1 MEQQKSQIKPSPYL
15 WGGLTNTSLY
25 TPLTEVQERLTQTET
40 EVPYR
45 SFNNE
50 ADFDNPNGFAVQA
63 FLNSKGY
70 NLKEDGNIS
79 PKTKAAIED
88 YKAKTFKKDFRTAE
102 DFQNGDTR
110 AIQQFLVDKGYLDA
124 KTASGY
130 NNVDGKREARTNAA
144 IQAYLNDL
152 ASKTSNSPADSPQPS
167 IFNRAIEFASSL
179 VSPKKSDS
187 TTQPTAQLTTQSTNQ
202 PTSQEELPSFEEYM
216 YHTGMMNGK
225 PSLFTP
231 LKRVMQGIHAGMQ
244 YPLGLINPDR
254 KVGLTEGGRR
264 QMVAAAYGDGAI
276 TDTDHQ
282 RLGYITGHSG
292 KEFREKTSI
301 PSYFTQL
308 MDSPYHNIFGQ
319 SSSVKHEDGYYP
331 YNDNYD
337 FNNQWRGNKVIGI
350 YDARNGTRGTG
361 TLWDALKEFKESRAA
376 STKLKPAMESAAAI
390 RGVNGTYR
398 KSAIV
403 SNKDMENY
411 IEEYNRF
418 LQSPKLQRKYF
429 KYDK

>member
-15 WGGLTNTSLY
+15 WGGLKNTSFY
-25 TPLTEVQERLTQTET
+25 TPSTEIQEKLTQSET
-40 EVPYR
+40 EIPYR
-45 SFNNE
+45 SFSTE
-50 ADFDNPNGFAVQA
+50 ADFNNPDGFAVQA

-70 NLKEDGNIS
+70 NLKEDGKIGS
-79 PKTKAAIED
+79 KTRAAIAD

-102 DFQNGDTR
+102 DFQNGDTK
-110 AIQQFLVDKGYLDA
+110 AIQQFLVDKGYLNRIA
-124 KTASGY
+124 SNGKT
-130 NNVDGKREARTNAA
+130 NIDGIRGARTNAA
-144 IQAYLNDL
+144 IQTYLNDI
-152 ASKTSNSPADSPQPS
+152 ASKEANDSVNTPTSNV
-167 IFNRAIEFASSL
+167 FNKAIGIATSL
-179 VSPKKSDS
+179 ISPKRSDS
-187 TTQPTAQLTTQSTNQ
+187 TIQPTAQPVNQ
-202 PTSQEELPSFEEYM
+202 EDLPSFEEYM

-231 LKRVMQGIHAGMQ
+231 LKRVVQGIHAGIQ

-264 QMVAAAYGDGAI
+264 QMVAAAYEDGAI

-282 RLGYITGHSG
+282 RLGYMTGHSG

-337 FNNQWRGNKVIGI
+337 FNNQWRGDKVIGI
-350 YDARNGTRGTG
+350 YDARKGTRGTG
-361 TLWDALKEFKESRAA
+361 TFWDAINEFKESRAA
-376 STKLKPAMESAAAI
+376 STHLKPAMESAAAI

>member
-15 WGGLTNTSLY
+15 LGGLTNSFLY
-25 TPLTEVQERLTQTET
+25 APSEEAQERQRQRSVR
-40 EVPYR
+40 VPNG
-45 SFNNE
+45 SFSVE
-50 ADFDNPNGFAVQA
+50 ADFNNPDGFEVQA

-70 NLKEDGNIS
+70 NLKEDGNIG
-79 PKTKAAIED
+79 PKTRAAIAD

-130 NNVDGKREARTNAA
+130 NNVDGKRGARTNAA

-187 TTQPTAQLTTQSTNQ
+187 TTQPTAQLTTQSINQ

-282 RLGYITGHSG
+282 RLGYMTGHSG
-292 KEFREKTSI
+292 KEFREDTSI
-301 PSYFTQL
+301 PGYFTQL
-308 MDSPYHNIFGQ
+308 MDSPYHNVFGQ

-337 FNNQWRGNKVIGI
+337 FNNQWRGDKVIGI
-350 YDARNGTRGTG
+350 YEDKKGTQGTEQAGLGAFGNLRGTAEQVVAHLIG
-361 TLWDALKEFKESRAA
+361 TGAA
-376 STKLKPAMESAAAI
+376 GVAA
-390 RGVNGTYR
+390 
-398 KSAIV
+398 
-403 SNKDMENY
+403 E
-411 IEEYNRF
+411 
-418 LQSPKLQRKYF
+418 L
-429 KYDK
+429 

>member
-15 WGGLTNTSLY
+15 LGGLTNSFLY
-25 TPLTEVQERLTQTET
+25 APSEEAQERQRQRSVR
-40 EVPYR
+40 VPNG
-45 SFNNE
+45 SFSVE
-50 ADFDNPNGFAVQA
+50 ADFNNPDGFEVQA

-70 NLKEDGNIS
+70 NLKEDGNIG
-79 PKTKAAIED
+79 PKTRAAIAD

-130 NNVDGKREARTNAA
+130 NNVDGKRGARTNAA

-187 TTQPTAQLTTQSTNQ
+187 TTQPTAQLTTQSINQ

-282 RLGYITGHSG
+282 RLGYMTGHSG
-292 KEFREKTSI
+292 KEFREDTSI
-301 PSYFTQL
+301 PGYFTQL
-308 MDSPYHNIFGQ
+308 MDSPYHNVFGQ

-337 FNNQWRGNKVIGI
+337 FNNQWRGDKVIGI
-350 YDARNGTRGTG
+350 YEDKKGTQGTG
-361 TLWDALKEFKESRAA
+361 TF
-376 STKLKPAMESAAAI
+376 
-390 RGVNGTYR
+390 
-398 KSAIV
+398 
-403 SNKDMENY
+403 
-411 IEEYNRF
+411 
-418 LQSPKLQRKYF
+418 
-429 KYDK
+429 

>member
-15 WGGLTNTSLY
+15 WGGLKDTSFY
-25 TPLTEVQERLTQTET
+25 IPSTEIQEKLTQSET
-40 EVPYR
+40 EIPYR
-45 SFNNE
+45 NFSTE
-50 ADFDNPNGFAVQA
+50 ADFNNPDGFAVQA

-70 NLKEDGNIS
+70 NLKEDGKIGS
-79 PKTKAAIED
+79 KTRAAIAD
-88 YKAKTFKKDFRTAE
+88 YKAKTFKKEFKTAE

-110 AIQQFLVDKGYLDA
+110 TIQQFLVDKGYLDRVA
-124 KTASGY
+124 PNGKT
-130 NNVDGKREARTNAA
+130 NIDGIRGARTNAA
-144 IQAYLNDL
+144 IQAYLNDI
-152 ASKTSNSPADSPQPS
+152 ASKEADSSANPPTSN
-167 IFNRAIEFASSL
+167 IFNKAIGIATSL
-179 VSPKKSDS
+179 ISPKRPDS
-187 TTQPTAQLTTQSTNQ
+187 TIQPTIQPANQ
-202 PTSQEELPSFEEYM
+202 EDLPSFEEYM

-231 LKRVMQGIHAGMQ
+231 LKRVVQGIHAGIQ

-282 RLGYITGHSG
+282 RLGYMQGHSG
-292 KEFREKTSI
+292 QEFRKDTSTRD
-301 PSYFTQL
+301 YFTQL

-337 FNNQWRGNKVIGI
+337 FNNQWRGDKVIGI
-350 YDARNGTRGTG
+350 YDARKGTRGTG
-361 TLWDALKEFKESRAA
+361 TFWDAINEFKESRAA
-376 STKLKPAMESAAAI
+376 STHLKPAMESAAAI

-411 IEEYNRF
+411 MEEYNRF

>member
-1 MEQQKSQIKPSPYL
+1 MEQQKPQIKPSPYL
-15 WGGLTNTSLY
+15 WGGLKNTSFY
-25 TPLTEVQERLTQTET
+25 TPSTEIQEKLTQSET
-40 EVPYR
+40 EIPYR
-45 SFNNE
+45 SFSTE
-50 ADFDNPNGFAVQA
+50 ADFNNPDGFAVQA

-70 NLKEDGNIS
+70 NLKEDGKIGS
-79 PKTKAAIED
+79 KTRAAIAD

-102 DFQNGDTR
+102 DFQNGDTK
-110 AIQQFLVDKGYLDA
+110 AIQQFLVDKGYLNRIA
-124 KTASGY
+124 SNGKT
-130 NNVDGKREARTNAA
+130 NIDGIRGARTNAA
-144 IQAYLNDL
+144 IQTYLNDI
-152 ASKTSNSPADSPQPS
+152 ASKEANDSVNTPTSNV
-167 IFNRAIEFASSL
+167 FNKAIGIATSL
-179 VSPKKSDS
+179 ISPKRSDS
-187 TTQPTAQLTTQSTNQ
+187 TIQPTIQPVNQ
-202 PTSQEELPSFEEYM
+202 EDLPSFEEYM

-231 LKRVMQGIHAGMQ
+231 LKRVVQGIHAGIQ

-264 QMVAAAYGDGAI
+264 QMVAAAYEDGAI

-282 RLGYITGHSG
+282 RLGYMTGHSG

-337 FNNQWRGNKVIGI
+337 FNNQWRGDKVIGI
-350 YDARNGTRGTG
+350 YDARKGTRGTG
-361 TLWDALKEFKESRAA
+361 TFWDAINEFKESRAA
-376 STKLKPAMESAAAI
+376 STHLKPAMESAAAI

>member
-1 MEQQKSQIKPSPYL
+1 MEQQKPQIKPSPYL
-15 WGGLTNTSLY
+15 WGGLKNTSFY
-25 TPLTEVQERLTQTET
+25 TPSTEIQEKLTQSET
-40 EVPYR
+40 EIPYR
-45 SFNNE
+45 SFSTE
-50 ADFDNPNGFAVQA
+50 ADFNNPDGFAVQA

-70 NLKEDGNIS
+70 NLKEDGKIGS
-79 PKTKAAIED
+79 KTRAAIAD

-102 DFQNGDTR
+102 DFQNGDTK
-110 AIQQFLVDKGYLDA
+110 AIQQFLVDKGYLNKIA
-124 KTASGY
+124 SNGKT
-130 NNVDGKREARTNAA
+130 NIDGIRGARTNAA
-144 IQAYLNDL
+144 IQTYLNDI
-152 ASKTSNSPADSPQPS
+152 ASKEANDSVNTPTSN
-167 IFNRAIEFASSL
+167 IFNKAIGIATSL
-179 VSPKKSDS
+179 ISPKRSDS
-187 TTQPTAQLTTQSTNQ
+187 TIQPTIQPVNQ
-202 PTSQEELPSFEEYM
+202 EDLPSFEEYM

-231 LKRVMQGIHAGMQ
+231 LKRVVQGIHAGIQ

-264 QMVAAAYGDGAI
+264 QMVAAAYEDGAI

-282 RLGYITGHSG
+282 RLGYMTGHSG

-337 FNNQWRGNKVIGI
+337 FNNQWRGDKVIGI
-350 YDARNGTRGTG
+350 YDARKGTRGTG
-361 TLWDALKEFKESRAA
+361 TFWDAINELKESRAA
-376 STKLKPAMESAAAI
+376 STHLKPAMESAAAI

>member
-15 WGGLTNTSLY
+15 LGGLTNSFLY
-25 TPLTEVQERLTQTET
+25 TPSKEAQERQSQRSIR
-40 EVPYR
+40 VPNG
-45 SFNNE
+45 SFSVE
-50 ADFDNPNGFAVQA
+50 ADFNNPDGFEVQA

-70 NLKEDGNIS
+70 NLKEDGNIG
-79 PKTKAAIED
+79 PKTRAAIAD

-130 NNVDGKREARTNAA
+130 NNVDGKRGARTNAA

-282 RLGYITGHSG
+282 RLGYMKGHSG
-292 KEFREKTSI
+292 KEFREDTSV
-301 PSYFTQL
+301 PGYFTQL
-308 MDSPYHNIFGQ
+308 MDSPYHNVFGQ

-350 YDARNGTRGTG
+350 YDARKGTQGTG
-361 TLWDALKEFKESRAA
+361 TFWDALKEFKESRAA
-376 STKLKPAMESAAAI
+376 NTKLKPAMESAAAI

-398 KSAIV
+398 KSAVV
-403 SNKDMENY
+403 SNEDMEDYMN
-411 IEEYNRF
+411 EYNRF
-418 LQSPKLQRKYF
+418 LQSPRLQRRYF

>member
-1 MEQQKSQIKPSPYL
+1 MEQQKSKITPSPYL
-15 WGGLTNTSLY
+15 WGSLSNTSFY
-25 TPLTEVQERLTQTET
+25 TPSAEVQELANQSNTEI
-40 EVPYR
+40 PNR
-45 SFNNE
+45 SFNVE
-50 ADFDNPNGFAVQA
+50 ADFNNPDGFAVQA

-70 NLKEDGNIS
+70 NLKEDGKIG
-79 PKTKAAIED
+79 PRTRAAIAD
-88 YKAKTFKKDFRTAE
+88 YKARTFKKEFKTAE

-130 NNVDGKREARTNAA
+130 NNVDGKRGARTNAA

-152 ASKTSNSPADSPQPS
+152 SSKTSNSPADSPQPS
-167 IFNRAIEFASSL
+167 ILNRAIEFASSL

-231 LKRVMQGIHAGMQ
+231 LKRVVQGIHVGIQ

-282 RLGYITGHSG
+282 RLGYMTGHSG

-301 PSYFTQL
+301 PGYFTQL
-308 MDSPYHNIFGQ
+308 MDSPYHNVFGQ

-337 FNNQWRGNKVIGI
+337 FNNQWRGDKVIGI
-350 YDARNGTRGTG
+350 YDARKGTRGTG
-361 TLWDALKEFKESRAA
+361 TFWDAINEFKESRAA
-376 STKLKPAMESAAAI
+376 STHLKPAMESAAAI

-398 KSAIV
+398 KSAVV

-411 IEEYNRF
+411 MEEYNKF
-418 LQSPKLQRKYF
+418 LQSPKLQRRYF

>member
-15 WGGLTNTSLY
+15 WGGLKNTSFY
-25 TPLTEVQERLTQTET
+25 TPSTEIQEKLTQSET
-40 EVPYR
+40 EIPYR
-45 SFNNE
+45 SFSTE
-50 ADFDNPNGFAVQA
+50 ADFNNPDGFAVQA

-70 NLKEDGNIS
+70 NLKEDGKIGS
-79 PKTKAAIED
+79 KTRAAIAD

-102 DFQNGDTR
+102 DFQNGDTK
-110 AIQQFLVDKGYLDA
+110 AIQQFLVDKGYLNRIA
-124 KTASGY
+124 SNGKT
-130 NNVDGKREARTNAA
+130 NIDGIRGARTNAA
-144 IQAYLNDL
+144 IQTYLNDI
-152 ASKTSNSPADSPQPS
+152 ASKEANDSVNTPTSN
-167 IFNRAIEFASSL
+167 IFNKAIGIATSL
-179 VSPKKSDS
+179 ISPKRSDS
-187 TTQPTAQLTTQSTNQ
+187 TIQPTAQPTIQPVNQ
-202 PTSQEELPSFEEYM
+202 EDLPSFEEYM

-231 LKRVMQGIHAGMQ
+231 LKRVVQGIHAGIQ

-264 QMVAAAYGDGAI
+264 QMVAAAYEDGAI

-282 RLGYITGHSG
+282 RLGYMTGHSG

-337 FNNQWRGNKVIGI
+337 FNNQWRGDKVIGI
-350 YDARNGTRGTG
+350 YDARKGTRGTG
-361 TLWDALKEFKESRAA
+361 TFWDAINEFKESRAA
-376 STKLKPAMESAAAI
+376 STHLKPAMESAAAI

>member
-1 MEQQKSQIKPSPYL
+1 M
-15 WGGLTNTSLY
+15 
-25 TPLTEVQERLTQTET
+25 QERLTQTET

-70 NLKEDGNIS
+70 NLKEDGKIG
-79 PKTKAAIED
+79 PATRAAIAD

-110 AIQQFLVDKGYLDA
+110 AIQRFLVDKGYLDEFTSNG
-124 KTASGY
+124 KT
-130 NNVDGKREARTNAA
+130 NIDGKRGPRTNAA
-144 IQAYLNDL
+144 IQTYLNDL
-152 ASKTSNSPADSPQPS
+152 ASKTSNSSVNSPKS
-167 IFNRAIEFASSL
+167 NIFNRAIEIATSL
-179 VSPKKSDS
+179 VSPKRSDS
-187 TTQPTAQLTTQSTNQ
+187 TTESTTES
-202 PTSQEELPSFEEYM
+202 TSQEDLPSFEEYM

-231 LKRVMQGIHAGMQ
+231 LKRVMQGIHVGIQ

-282 RLGYITGHSG
+282 RLGYMQGHSG
-292 KEFREKTSI
+292 QEFRKDTSTRD
-301 PSYFTQL
+301 YFTQL
-308 MDSPYHNIFGQ
+308 MDSPYHNVFGQ

-337 FNNQWRGNKVIGI
+337 FNNQWRGDKVIGI
-350 YDARNGTRGTG
+350 YDARKGTQGTG
-361 TLWDALKEFKESRAA
+361 TFWDALREFKESRAA
-376 STKLKPAMESAAAI
+376 STHLKPAMESAAAI

-403 SNKDMENY
+403 SNEDMEDY
-411 IEEYNRF
+411 MDEYNKF
-418 LQSPKLQRKYF
+418 LQSPRRQKRYF
-429 KYDK
+429 RYDK

>member
-1 MEQQKSQIKPSPYL
+1 MEQQKPQIKPSPYL
-15 WGGLTNTSLY
+15 WGGLKNTSFY
-25 TPLTEVQERLTQTET
+25 TPSTEIQEKLTQSET
-40 EVPYR
+40 EIPYR
-45 SFNNE
+45 SFSTE
-50 ADFDNPNGFAVQA
+50 ADFNNPDGFAVQA

-70 NLKEDGNIS
+70 NLKEDGKIGS
-79 PKTKAAIED
+79 KTRAAIAD

-102 DFQNGDTR
+102 DFQNGDTK
-110 AIQQFLVDKGYLDA
+110 AIQQFLVDKGYLNRIA
-124 KTASGY
+124 SNGKT
-130 NNVDGKREARTNAA
+130 NIDGIRGARTNAA
-144 IQAYLNDL
+144 IQTYLNDI
-152 ASKTSNSPADSPQPS
+152 ASKEANDSVNTPTSN
-167 IFNRAIEFASSL
+167 IFNKAIGIATSL
-179 VSPKKSDS
+179 ISPKRSNS
-187 TTQPTAQLTTQSTNQ
+187 TIQPTIQPVNQ
-202 PTSQEELPSFEEYM
+202 EDLPSFEEYM

-231 LKRVMQGIHAGMQ
+231 LKRVVQGIHAGIQ

-264 QMVAAAYGDGAI
+264 QMVAAAYEDGAI

-282 RLGYITGHSG
+282 RLGYMTGHSG

-337 FNNQWRGNKVIGI
+337 FNNQWRGDKVIGI
-350 YDARNGTRGTG
+350 YDARKGTRGTG
-361 TLWDALKEFKESRAA
+361 TFWDAINEFKESRAA
-376 STKLKPAMESAAAI
+376 STHLKPAMESAAAI

>member
-1 MEQQKSQIKPSPYL
+1 MEQQKPQIKPSPYL
-15 WGGLTNTSLY
+15 WGGLKNTSFY
-25 TPLTEVQERLTQTET
+25 TPSTEIQEKLTQSET
-40 EVPYR
+40 EIPYR
-45 SFNNE
+45 SFSTE
-50 ADFDNPNGFAVQA
+50 ADFNNPDGFAVQA

-70 NLKEDGNIS
+70 NLKEDGKIGS
-79 PKTKAAIED
+79 KTRAAIAD

-102 DFQNGDTR
+102 DFQNGDTK
-110 AIQQFLVDKGYLDA
+110 AIQQFLVDKGYLNRIA
-124 KTASGY
+124 SNGKT
-130 NNVDGKREARTNAA
+130 NIDGIRGARTNAA
-144 IQAYLNDL
+144 IQTYLNDI
-152 ASKTSNSPADSPQPS
+152 ASKEANDSVNTPTSNV
-167 IFNRAIEFASSL
+167 FNKAIEIATSL
-179 VSPKKSDS
+179 ISPKRSDS
-187 TTQPTAQLTTQSTNQ
+187 TIQPTIQPVNQ
-202 PTSQEELPSFEEYM
+202 EDLPSFEEYM

-231 LKRVMQGIHAGMQ
+231 LKRVVQGIHAGIQ

-264 QMVAAAYGDGAI
+264 QMVAAAYEDGAI

-282 RLGYITGHSG
+282 RLGYMTGHSG

-337 FNNQWRGNKVIGI
+337 FNNQWRGDKVIGI
-350 YDARNGTRGTG
+350 YDARKGTRGTG
-361 TLWDALKEFKESRAA
+361 TFWDAINEFKESRAA
-376 STKLKPAMESAAAI
+376 STHLKPAMESAAAI

>member
-1 MEQQKSQIKPSPYL
+1 MEQQKPQIKPSPYL
-15 WGGLTNTSLY
+15 WGGLKNTSFY
-25 TPLTEVQERLTQTET
+25 TPSTEIQEKLTQSET
-40 EVPYR
+40 EIPYR
-45 SFNNE
+45 SFSTE
-50 ADFDNPNGFAVQA
+50 ADFNNPDGFAVQA

-70 NLKEDGNIS
+70 NLKEDGKIGS
-79 PKTKAAIED
+79 KTRAAIAD

-102 DFQNGDTR
+102 DFQNGDTK
-110 AIQQFLVDKGYLDA
+110 AIQQFLVDKGYLNKIA
-124 KTASGY
+124 SNGKT
-130 NNVDGKREARTNAA
+130 NIDGIRGARTNAA
-144 IQAYLNDL
+144 IQTYLNDI
-152 ASKTSNSPADSPQPS
+152 ASKEANDSVNTPTSN
-167 IFNRAIEFASSL
+167 IFNKAIGIATSL
-179 VSPKKSDS
+179 ISPKRSDS
-187 TTQPTAQLTTQSTNQ
+187 TIQPTIQPVNQ
-202 PTSQEELPSFEEYM
+202 EDLPSFEKYM

-231 LKRVMQGIHAGMQ
+231 LKRVVQGIHAGIQ

-264 QMVAAAYGDGAI
+264 QMVAAAYEDGAI

-282 RLGYITGHSG
+282 RLGYMTGHSG

-337 FNNQWRGNKVIGI
+337 FNNQWRGDKVIGI
-350 YDARNGTRGTG
+350 YDARKGTRGTG
-361 TLWDALKEFKESRAA
+361 TFWDAINEFKESRAV
-376 STKLKPAMESAAAI
+376 STHLKPAMESAAAI

>member
-15 WGGLTNTSLY
+15 WGGLKNTSFY
-25 TPLTEVQERLTQTET
+25 TPSTEIQEKLTQSET
-40 EVPYR
+40 EIPYR
-45 SFNNE
+45 SFSTE
-50 ADFDNPNGFAVQA
+50 ADFNNPDGFAVQA

-70 NLKEDGNIS
+70 NLKEDGKIGS
-79 PKTKAAIED
+79 KTRAAIAD

-102 DFQNGDTR
+102 DFQNGDTK
-110 AIQQFLVDKGYLDA
+110 AIQQFLVDKGYLNKIA
-124 KTASGY
+124 SNGKT
-130 NNVDGKREARTNAA
+130 NIDGIRGARTNAA
-144 IQAYLNDL
+144 IQAYLNDI
-152 ASKTSNSPADSPQPS
+152 ASKEANDSVNTPTSNV
-167 IFNRAIEFASSL
+167 FNKAIEIATSL
-179 VSPKKSDS
+179 ISPKRSDS
-187 TTQPTAQLTTQSTNQ
+187 TIQPTIQPVNQ
-202 PTSQEELPSFEEYM
+202 EDLPSFEEYM

-231 LKRVMQGIHAGMQ
+231 LKRVVQGIHAGIQ

-264 QMVAAAYGDGAI
+264 QMVAAAYEDGAI

-282 RLGYITGHSG
+282 RLGYMTGHSG

-337 FNNQWRGNKVIGI
+337 FNNQWRGDKVIGI
-350 YDARNGTRGTG
+350 YDARKGTRGTG
-361 TLWDALKEFKESRAA
+361 TFWDAINEFKESRAA
-376 STKLKPAMESAAAI
+376 STHLKPAMESAAAI

>member
-25 TPLTEVQERLTQTET
+25 TPSIEVQEGLTQTET

-70 NLKEDGNIS
+70 NLKEDGKIG
-79 PKTKAAIED
+79 PATRAAIAD

-110 AIQQFLVDKGYLDA
+110 AIQRFLVDKGYLDEFTSNG
-124 KTASGY
+124 KT
-130 NNVDGKREARTNAA
+130 NIDGIRGARTNTA
-144 IQAYLNDL
+144 IQTYLNDL
-152 ASKTSNSPADSPQPS
+152 ASKTSNSSVDSPKS
-167 IFNRAIEFASSL
+167 NIFNRAIEIATSL
-179 VSPKKSDS
+179 VSPKRSDS
-187 TTQPTAQLTTQSTNQ
+187 TTQSTTQ
-202 PTSQEELPSFEEYM
+202 EDLPSFEEYM

-231 LKRVMQGIHAGMQ
+231 LKRVAQGIHAGIQ

-282 RLGYITGHSG
+282 RLGYMQGHSG
-292 KEFREKTSI
+292 QEFRKDTSTRD
-301 PSYFTQL
+301 YFTQL
-308 MDSPYHNIFGQ
+308 MDSPYHNVFGQ

-337 FNNQWRGNKVIGI
+337 FNNQWRGDKVIGI
-350 YDARNGTRGTG
+350 YDARKGTQGTG
-361 TLWDALKEFKESRAA
+361 TFWDALKEFKESRVAG
-376 STKLKPAMESAAAI
+376 TKLKPAMESAAAI

-403 SNKDMENY
+403 SNEDMEDYMN
-411 IEEYNRF
+411 EYNRF
-418 LQSPKLQRKYF
+418 LQSPRLQRRYF

>member
-15 WGGLTNTSLY
+15 WGSLSNTSFY
-25 TPLTEVQERLTQTET
+25 TPSAEVQELANQSNTEI
-40 EVPYR
+40 PNR
-45 SFNNE
+45 SFNVE
-50 ADFDNPNGFAVQA
+50 ADFNNPDGFAVQA

-70 NLKEDGNIS
+70 NLKKDGKIG
-79 PKTKAAIED
+79 PRTRAAIAD
-88 YKAKTFKKDFRTAE
+88 YKARTFKKEFKTAE

-110 AIQQFLVDKGYLDA
+110 TIQQFLVDKGYLDKIA
-124 KTASGY
+124 PNGKT
-130 NNVDGKREARTNAA
+130 NIDGIRGARTNAA

-152 ASKTSNSPADSPQPS
+152 ASKKADSSVNPSTSNV
-167 IFNRAIEFASSL
+167 FNKAIGIATSL
-179 VSPKKSDS
+179 ISPKRSDS
-187 TTQPTAQLTTQSTNQ
+187 TTQPTIQPVNQ
-202 PTSQEELPSFEEYM
+202 EDLPSFEEYM

-231 LKRVMQGIHAGMQ
+231 LKRVVQGIHAGIQ

-282 RLGYITGHSG
+282 RLGYMTGHSG

-301 PSYFTQL
+301 PGYFTQL

-337 FNNQWRGNKVIGI
+337 FNNQWRGDKVIGI
-350 YDARNGTRGTG
+350 YDARKGTRGTG
-361 TLWDALKEFKESRAA
+361 TFWDAINEFKESRAA
-376 STKLKPAMESAAAI
+376 STHLKPAMESAAAI

-411 IEEYNRF
+411 MEEYNRF

>member
-15 WGGLTNTSLY
+15 WEGLTNTSLY
-25 TPLTEVQERLTQTET
+25 TPSTEVQERLTQTET
-40 EVPYR
+40 EIPYR

-70 NLKEDGNIS
+70 NLKEDGNIG

-88 YKAKTFKKDFRTAE
+88 YKAKTFKKEFKTAE
-102 DFQNGDTR
+102 DFQNGDTK
-110 AIQQFLVDKGYLDA
+110 AIQQFLVDKGYLNKIA
-124 KTASGY
+124 SNGKT
-130 NNVDGKREARTNAA
+130 NIDGIRGARTNAA

-152 ASKTSNSPADSPQPS
+152 ASKTSNSSVDSPKS
-167 IFNRAIEFASSL
+167 NIFNRAIEIATSL
-179 VSPKKSDS
+179 VSPKRSDS
-187 TTQPTAQLTTQSTNQ
+187 TIQPTTQSTI
-202 PTSQEELPSFEEYM
+202 QEDLPSFEEYM

-231 LKRVMQGIHAGMQ
+231 LKRVAQGIHAGIQ

-282 RLGYITGHSG
+282 RLGYMQGHSG
-292 KEFREKTSI
+292 QEFRKDTSTRD
-301 PSYFTQL
+301 YFIQL
-308 MDSPYHNIFGQ
+308 MDSPYHNILGQ
-319 SSSVKHEDGYYP
+319 SSYVKHEDGYYP

-337 FNNQWRGNKVIGI
+337 FNNQWRGDKVIGI
-350 YDARNGTRGTG
+350 YDARKGTQGTG
-361 TLWDALKEFKESRAA
+361 TFWDALKEFKESRIAG
-376 STKLKPAMESAAAI
+376 TKLKPAMESAAAI

-403 SNKDMENY
+403 SNEDMKDYM
-411 IEEYNRF
+411 EEYNRF
-418 LQSPKLQRKYF
+418 LQSPRLQKRYF

>member
-25 TPLTEVQERLTQTET
+25 TPSIEVQEGLTQTET

-70 NLKEDGNIS
+70 NLKEDGKIG
-79 PKTKAAIED
+79 PATRAAIAD

-110 AIQQFLVDKGYLDA
+110 AIQRFLVDKGYLDEFTSNG
-124 KTASGY
+124 KT
-130 NNVDGKREARTNAA
+130 NIDGKRGSRTNTA
-144 IQAYLNDL
+144 IQTYLNDL
-152 ASKTSNSPADSPQPS
+152 ASKTSNSSVDSPKS
-167 IFNRAIEFASSL
+167 NIFNRAIEIATSL
-179 VSPKKSDS
+179 VSPKRSDS
-187 TTQPTAQLTTQSTNQ
+187 TTQSTTQ
-202 PTSQEELPSFEEYM
+202 EDLPSFEEYM

-231 LKRVMQGIHAGMQ
+231 LKRVAQGIHAGIQ

-282 RLGYITGHSG
+282 RLGYMQGHSG
-292 KEFREKTSI
+292 QEFRKDTSTRD
-301 PSYFTQL
+301 YFTQL
-308 MDSPYHNIFGQ
+308 MDSPYHNVFGQ

-337 FNNQWRGNKVIGI
+337 FNNQWRGDKVIGI
-350 YDARNGTRGTG
+350 YDARKGTQGTG
-361 TLWDALKEFKESRAA
+361 TFWDALKEFKESRVAG
-376 STKLKPAMESAAAI
+376 TKLKPAMESAAAI

-403 SNKDMENY
+403 SNEDMKDYM
-411 IEEYNRF
+411 EEYNRF
-418 LQSPKLQRKYF
+418 LQSPRLQRRYF

>member
-1 MEQQKSQIKPSPYL
+1 
-15 WGGLTNTSLY
+15 
-25 TPLTEVQERLTQTET
+25 
-40 EVPYR
+40 
-45 SFNNE
+45 
-50 ADFDNPNGFAVQA
+50 
-63 FLNSKGY
+63 
-70 NLKEDGNIS
+70 
-79 PKTKAAIED
+79 
-88 YKAKTFKKDFRTAE
+88 
-102 DFQNGDTR
+102 
-110 AIQQFLVDKGYLDA
+110 
-124 KTASGY
+124 
-130 NNVDGKREARTNAA
+130 
-144 IQAYLNDL
+144 
-152 ASKTSNSPADSPQPS
+152 
-167 IFNRAIEFASSL
+167 
-179 VSPKKSDS
+179 
-187 TTQPTAQLTTQSTNQ
+187 
-202 PTSQEELPSFEEYM
+202 M

-282 RLGYITGHSG
+282 RLGYMTGHSG
-292 KEFREKTSI
+292 KEFREETSI
-301 PSYFTQL
+301 PGYFTQL
-308 MDSPYHNIFGQ
+308 MDSPYHNVFGQ

-350 YDARNGTRGTG
+350 YDARKGTRGTG

-398 KSAIV
+398 KSAVV
-403 SNKDMENY
+403 SNEDMEDYMN
-411 IEEYNRF
+411 EYNRF
-418 LQSPKLQRKYF
+418 LQSPRLQRRYF

>member
-15 WGGLTNTSLY
+15 WGSLSNTSFY
-25 TPLTEVQERLTQTET
+25 TPSAEAQGLVNQSNTEI
-40 EVPYR
+40 PNR
-45 SFNNE
+45 SFNVE
-50 ADFDNPNGFAVQA
+50 ADFNNPDGFAVQA

-70 NLKEDGNIS
+70 NLKEDGKVG
-79 PKTKAAIED
+79 PRTKAAIAD
-88 YKAKTFKKDFRTAE
+88 YKARTFKKEFKTAE

-110 AIQQFLVDKGYLDA
+110 TIQQFLIDKGYLDRIA
-124 KTASGY
+124 PNGRT
-130 NNVDGKREARTNAA
+130 NVDGKRGARTNAA

-152 ASKTSNSPADSPQPS
+152 ASKTSNNSANPPTSNV
-167 IFNRAIEFASSL
+167 FNKAIGIATSL
-179 VSPKKSDS
+179 ISPKRSDS
-187 TTQPTAQLTTQSTNQ
+187 TAQPTIQPANQ
-202 PTSQEELPSFEEYM
+202 EDLPSFEEYM

-231 LKRVMQGIHAGMQ
+231 LKRVVQGIHAGIQ

-282 RLGYITGHSG
+282 RLGYMKGHSG
-292 KEFREKTSI
+292 KEFREDTSI
-301 PSYFTQL
+301 PGYFTQL
-308 MDSPYHNIFGQ
+308 MDSPYHNVFGQ

-350 YDARNGTRGTG
+350 YDARKGTQGTG
-361 TLWDALKEFKESRAA
+361 TFWDALKEFKESRAA
-376 STKLKPAMESAAAI
+376 GTKLKPAMESAAAI

-398 KSAIV
+398 KSAVV

-411 IEEYNRF
+411 MEEYNKF
-418 LQSPKLQRKYF
+418 LQSPKLQRRYF

>member
-15 WGGLTNTSLY
+15 WGGLKNTSFY
-25 TPLTEVQERLTQTET
+25 TPSTEIQEKLTQSET
-40 EVPYR
+40 EIPYR
-45 SFNNE
+45 SFSTE
-50 ADFDNPNGFAVQA
+50 ADFNNPDGFAVQA

-70 NLKEDGNIS
+70 NLKEDGKIGS
-79 PKTKAAIED
+79 KTRAAIAD

-102 DFQNGDTR
+102 DFQNGDTK
-110 AIQQFLVDKGYLDA
+110 AIQQFLVDKGYLNRIA
-124 KTASGY
+124 SNGKT
-130 NNVDGKREARTNAA
+130 NIDGIRGARTNAA
-144 IQAYLNDL
+144 IQTYLNDI
-152 ASKTSNSPADSPQPS
+152 ASKEANDSVNTPTSN
-167 IFNRAIEFASSL
+167 IFNKAIGIATSL
-179 VSPKKSDS
+179 ISPKRSDS
-187 TTQPTAQLTTQSTNQ
+187 TIQPTAQPVNQ
-202 PTSQEELPSFEEYM
+202 EDLPSFEEYM

-231 LKRVMQGIHAGMQ
+231 LKRVVQGIHAGIQ

-264 QMVAAAYGDGAI
+264 QMVAAAYEDGAI

-282 RLGYITGHSG
+282 RLGYMTGHSG

-337 FNNQWRGNKVIGI
+337 FNNQWRGDKVIGI
-350 YDARNGTRGTG
+350 YDARKGTRGTG
-361 TLWDALKEFKESRAA
+361 TFWDAINEFKESRAA
-376 STKLKPAMESAAAI
+376 STHLKPAMESAAAI

>member
-15 WGGLTNTSLY
+15 WGGLKDTSFY
-25 TPLTEVQERLTQTET
+25 IPSTEIQEKLTQSET
-40 EVPYR
+40 EIPYR
-45 SFNNE
+45 NFSTE
-50 ADFDNPNGFAVQA
+50 ADFNNPDGFAVQA

-70 NLKEDGNIS
+70 NLKEDGKIGS
-79 PKTKAAIED
+79 KTRAAIAD
-88 YKAKTFKKDFRTAE
+88 YKAKTFKKEFKTAE

-110 AIQQFLVDKGYLDA
+110 TIQQFLVDKGYLDRVA
-124 KTASGY
+124 PNGKT
-130 NNVDGKREARTNAA
+130 NIDGIRGARTNAA
-144 IQAYLNDL
+144 IQAYLNDI
-152 ASKTSNSPADSPQPS
+152 ASKEADSSANPPTSN
-167 IFNRAIEFASSL
+167 IFNKAIGIATSL
-179 VSPKKSDS
+179 ISPKRLDS
-187 TTQPTAQLTTQSTNQ
+187 TIQPTIQPANQ
-202 PTSQEELPSFEEYM
+202 EDLPSFEEYM

-231 LKRVMQGIHAGMQ
+231 LKRVVQGIHAGIQ

-282 RLGYITGHSG
+282 RLGYMIGHSG

-301 PSYFTQL
+301 PGYFTQL

-337 FNNQWRGNKVIGI
+337 FNNQWRGDKVIGI
-350 YDARNGTRGTG
+350 YDARKGTRGTG
-361 TLWDALKEFKESRAA
+361 TFWDAINEFKESRAA
-376 STKLKPAMESAAAI
+376 STHLKPAMESAAAI

-411 IEEYNRF
+411 MEEYNRF

>member
-15 WGGLTNTSLY
+15 WGGLKNTSFY
-25 TPLTEVQERLTQTET
+25 TPSTEIQEKLTQSET
-40 EVPYR
+40 EIPYR
-45 SFNNE
+45 SFSTE
-50 ADFDNPNGFAVQA
+50 ADFNNPDGFAVQA

-70 NLKEDGNIS
+70 NLKEDGKIGS
-79 PKTKAAIED
+79 KTRAAIAD

-102 DFQNGDTR
+102 DFQNGDTK
-110 AIQQFLVDKGYLDA
+110 AIQQFLVDKGYLNRIA
-124 KTASGY
+124 SNGKT
-130 NNVDGKREARTNAA
+130 NIDGIRGARTNAA
-144 IQAYLNDL
+144 IQTYLNDI
-152 ASKTSNSPADSPQPS
+152 ASKEANDSVNTPTSN
-167 IFNRAIEFASSL
+167 IFNKAIGIATSL
-179 VSPKKSDS
+179 ISPKRSDS
-187 TTQPTAQLTTQSTNQ
+187 TIQPTAQPVNQ
-202 PTSQEELPSFEEYM
+202 EDLPSFEEYM

-231 LKRVMQGIHAGMQ
+231 LKRVVQGIHAGIQ

-264 QMVAAAYGDGAI
+264 QMVAAAYEDGAI
-276 TDTDHQ
+276 TDADHQ
-282 RLGYITGHSG
+282 RLGYMTGHSG

-337 FNNQWRGNKVIGI
+337 FNNQWRGDKVIGI
-350 YDARNGTRGTG
+350 YDARKGTRGTG
-361 TLWDALKEFKESRAA
+361 TFWDAINELKESRAA
-376 STKLKPAMESAAAI
+376 STHLKPAMESAAAI

>member
-15 WGGLTNTSLY
+15 WGGLKNTSFY
-25 TPLTEVQERLTQTET
+25 TPSTEIQEKLTQSET
-40 EVPYR
+40 EIPYR
-45 SFNNE
+45 SFSTE
-50 ADFDNPNGFAVQA
+50 ADFNNPDGFAVQA

-70 NLKEDGNIS
+70 NLKEDGKIG
-79 PKTKAAIED
+79 PKTRVAIAD
-88 YKAKTFKKDFRTAE
+88 YKTKTFKKDFKTAE
-102 DFQNGDTR
+102 DFQNGDTK
-110 AIQQFLVDKGYLDA
+110 AIQQFLVDKGYLNRIASNGKTNIDGIRGA
-124 KTASGY
+124 K
-130 NNVDGKREARTNAA
+130 TNAA
-144 IQAYLNDL
+144 IQAYLNDI
-152 ASKTSNSPADSPQPS
+152 ASKEVNNSTNPPTSN
-167 IFNRAIEFASSL
+167 IFNKAIGIATSL
-179 VSPKKSDS
+179 ISPKRSDS
-187 TTQPTAQLTTQSTNQ
+187 TTQPTIQPVNQ
-202 PTSQEELPSFEEYM
+202 EDLPSFEEYM

-231 LKRVMQGIHAGMQ
+231 LKRVVQGIHAGIQ

-282 RLGYITGHSG
+282 RLGYMQGHSG
-292 KEFREKTSI
+292 QEFRKDTSTRD
-301 PSYFTQL
+301 YFTQL

-337 FNNQWRGNKVIGI
+337 FNNQWRGDKVIGI
-350 YDARNGTRGTG
+350 HDARKGTRGTG
-361 TLWDALKEFKESRAA
+361 TFWDAINEFKESRAA
-376 STKLKPAMESAAAI
+376 STHLKPAMESAAAI

>member
-1 MEQQKSQIKPSPYL
+1 MEQQKSKITPSPYL
-15 WGGLTNTSLY
+15 WGSLSNTSFY
-25 TPLTEVQERLTQTET
+25 TPSAEVQELANQSNTEI
-40 EVPYR
+40 PNR
-45 SFNNE
+45 SFNVE
-50 ADFDNPNGFAVQA
+50 ADFNNPDGFAVQA

-70 NLKEDGNIS
+70 NLKEDGKIG
-79 PKTKAAIED
+79 PRTRAAIAD
-88 YKAKTFKKDFRTAE
+88 YKARTFKKEFKTAE

-130 NNVDGKREARTNAA
+130 NNVDGKRGARTNAA

-167 IFNRAIEFASSL
+167 ILNRAIEFASSL
-179 VSPKKSDS
+179 VSPKKPDS

-231 LKRVMQGIHAGMQ
+231 LKRVVQGIHVGIQ

-282 RLGYITGHSG
+282 RLGYMQGHSG
-292 KEFREKTSI
+292 QEFRRDTST
-301 PSYFTQL
+301 SGYFTQL
-308 MDSPYHNIFGQ
+308 MDSPYHNVFGQ

-337 FNNQWRGNKVIGI
+337 FNNQWRGDKVIGI
-350 YDARNGTRGTG
+350 YDARKGTRGTG
-361 TLWDALKEFKESRAA
+361 TFWDAINEFKESRAA
-376 STKLKPAMESAAAI
+376 STHLKPAMESAAAI

-398 KSAIV
+398 KSAVV

-411 IEEYNRF
+411 MEEYNKF

>member
-1 MEQQKSQIKPSPYL
+1 MEQQKPQIKPSPYL
-15 WGGLTNTSLY
+15 WGGLKNTSFY
-25 TPLTEVQERLTQTET
+25 TPSTEIQEKLTQSET
-40 EVPYR
+40 EIPYR
-45 SFNNE
+45 SFSTE
-50 ADFDNPNGFAVQA
+50 ADFNNPDGFAVQA

-70 NLKEDGNIS
+70 NLKEDGKIGS
-79 PKTKAAIED
+79 KTRAAIAD

-102 DFQNGDTR
+102 DFQNGDTK
-110 AIQQFLVDKGYLDA
+110 AIQQFLVDKGYLNRIA
-124 KTASGY
+124 SNGKT
-130 NNVDGKREARTNAA
+130 NIDGIRGARTNAA
-144 IQAYLNDL
+144 IQTYLNDI
-152 ASKTSNSPADSPQPS
+152 ASKEANDSVNTPTSN
-167 IFNRAIEFASSL
+167 IFNKAIGIATSL
-179 VSPKKSDS
+179 ISPKRSDS
-187 TTQPTAQLTTQSTNQ
+187 TIQPTIQPVNQ
-202 PTSQEELPSFEEYM
+202 EDLPSFEEYM

-231 LKRVMQGIHAGMQ
+231 LKRVVQGIHAGIQ

-264 QMVAAAYGDGAI
+264 QMVAAAYEDGAI
-276 TDTDHQ
+276 TDADHQ
-282 RLGYITGHSG
+282 RLGYMTGHSG

-337 FNNQWRGNKVIGI
+337 FNNQWRGDKVIGI
-350 YDARNGTRGTG
+350 YDARKGTRGTG
-361 TLWDALKEFKESRAA
+361 TFWDAINELKESRAA
-376 STKLKPAMESAAAI
+376 STHLKPAMESAAAI

>member
-15 WGGLTNTSLY
+15 WGGLKNTSFY
-25 TPLTEVQERLTQTET
+25 TPSTEIQEKLTQSET
-40 EVPYR
+40 EIPYR
-45 SFNNE
+45 SFSTE
-50 ADFDNPNGFAVQA
+50 ADFNNPDGFAVQA

-70 NLKEDGNIS
+70 NLKEDGKIGS
-79 PKTKAAIED
+79 KTRAAIAD

-102 DFQNGDTR
+102 DFQNGDTK
-110 AIQQFLVDKGYLDA
+110 AIQQFLVDKGYLNRIA
-124 KTASGY
+124 SNGKT
-130 NNVDGKREARTNAA
+130 NIDGIRGARTNAA
-144 IQAYLNDL
+144 IQTYLNDI
-152 ASKTSNSPADSPQPS
+152 ASKEANDSVNTPTSN
-167 IFNRAIEFASSL
+167 IFNKAIGIATSL
-179 VSPKKSDS
+179 ISPKRSDS
-187 TTQPTAQLTTQSTNQ
+187 TIQPTAQPVNQ
-202 PTSQEELPSFEEYM
+202 EDLPSFEEYM

-231 LKRVMQGIHAGMQ
+231 LKRVVQGIHAGIQ

-264 QMVAAAYGDGAI
+264 QMVAAAYEDGAI
-276 TDTDHQ
+276 TDADHQ
-282 RLGYITGHSG
+282 RLGYMTGHSG

-331 YNDNYD
+331 YNNNYD
-337 FNNQWRGNKVIGI
+337 FNNQWRGDKVIGI
-350 YDARNGTRGTG
+350 YDARKGTRGTG
-361 TLWDALKEFKESRAA
+361 TFWDAINELKESRAA
-376 STKLKPAMESAAAI
+376 STHLKPAMESAAAI

>member
-15 WGGLTNTSLY
+15 WGSLSNTSFY
-25 TPLTEVQERLTQTET
+25 TPSAEVQELANQSNTEI
-40 EVPYR
+40 PNR
-45 SFNNE
+45 SFNVE
-50 ADFDNPNGFAVQA
+50 ADFNNPDGFAVQA

-70 NLKEDGNIS
+70 NLKEDGKIG
-79 PKTKAAIED
+79 PRTRAAIAD
-88 YKAKTFKKDFRTAE
+88 YKARTFKKEFKTAE

-110 AIQQFLVDKGYLDA
+110 TIQQFLVDKGYLDRVA
-124 KTASGY
+124 PNGRT
-130 NNVDGKREARTNAA
+130 NIDGKRGARTNAA

-152 ASKTSNSPADSPQPS
+152 ASKEANNSVNPPTSN
-167 IFNRAIEFASSL
+167 IFNKAIGIATSL
-179 VSPKKSDS
+179 ISPKRPNS
-187 TTQPTAQLTTQSTNQ
+187 TTQPTIQPANQ
-202 PTSQEELPSFEEYM
+202 EDLPSFEEYM

-225 PSLFTP
+225 PSLLTP
-231 LKRVMQGIHAGMQ
+231 LKRVVQGIHAGIQ

-282 RLGYITGHSG
+282 RLGYMQGHSG
-292 KEFREKTSI
+292 QEFRKDTSTRD
-301 PSYFTQL
+301 YFTQL

-337 FNNQWRGNKVIGI
+337 FNNQWRGDKVIGI
-350 YDARNGTRGTG
+350 YDARKGTRGTG
-361 TLWDALKEFKESRAA
+361 TFWDAINEFKESRVAG
-376 STKLKPAMESAAAI
+376 TKLKPAMESAAAI

-398 KSAIV
+398 KSAVV
-403 SNKDMENY
+403 SNKDMEDY
-411 IEEYNRF
+411 MEEYNRF

>member
-15 WGGLTNTSLY
+15 WGGLKNTSFY
-25 TPLTEVQERLTQTET
+25 TPSTEIQEKLTQSET
-40 EVPYR
+40 EIPYR
-45 SFNNE
+45 SFSTE
-50 ADFDNPNGFAVQA
+50 ADFNNPDGFAVQA

-70 NLKEDGNIS
+70 NLKEDGKIGS
-79 PKTKAAIED
+79 KTRAAIAD

-102 DFQNGDTR
+102 DFQNGDTK
-110 AIQQFLVDKGYLDA
+110 AIQQFLVDKGYLNRIA
-124 KTASGY
+124 SNGKT
-130 NNVDGKREARTNAA
+130 NIDGIRGARTNAA
-144 IQAYLNDL
+144 IQTYLNDI
-152 ASKTSNSPADSPQPS
+152 ASKEANDSANTPTSN
-167 IFNRAIEFASSL
+167 IFNKAIGIATSL
-179 VSPKKSDS
+179 ISPKRSDS
-187 TTQPTAQLTTQSTNQ
+187 TIQPTAQPTIQPVNQ
-202 PTSQEELPSFEEYM
+202 EDLPSFEEYM

-231 LKRVMQGIHAGMQ
+231 LKRVVQGIHAGIQ

-264 QMVAAAYGDGAI
+264 QMVAAAYEDGAI

-282 RLGYITGHSG
+282 RLGYMTGHSG

-337 FNNQWRGNKVIGI
+337 FNNQWRGDKVIGI
-350 YDARNGTRGTG
+350 YDARKGTRGTG
-361 TLWDALKEFKESRAA
+361 TFWDAINEFKESRAA
-376 STKLKPAMESAAAI
+376 STHLKPAMESAAAI

>member
-15 WGGLTNTSLY
+15 WGGLKDTSFY
-25 TPLTEVQERLTQTET
+25 TPSTEIQEKLTQSET
-40 EVPYR
+40 EIPYR
-45 SFNNE
+45 SFSTE
-50 ADFDNPNGFAVQA
+50 ADFNNPDGFAVQT

-70 NLKEDGNIS
+70 NLKEDGKIGS
-79 PKTKAAIED
+79 KTRAAIAD
-88 YKAKTFKKDFRTAE
+88 YKAKTFKKEFKTAE
-102 DFQNGDTR
+102 DFQNGDTK
-110 AIQQFLVDKGYLDA
+110 AIQQFLVDKGYLNRIA
-124 KTASGY
+124 SNGKT
-130 NNVDGKREARTNAA
+130 NIDGIRGARTNAA
-144 IQAYLNDL
+144 IQAYLNDI
-152 ASKTSNSPADSPQPS
+152 AFKEANNSTNPPTSNV
-167 IFNRAIEFASSL
+167 FNKAIGIATSL
-179 VSPKKSDS
+179 ISPKRSDS
-187 TTQPTAQLTTQSTNQ
+187 TTQSVNQ
-202 PTSQEELPSFEEYM
+202 EDLPSFEEYM

-231 LKRVMQGIHAGMQ
+231 LKRVVQGIHAGIQ

-282 RLGYITGHSG
+282 RLGYMQGHSG
-292 KEFREKTSI
+292 QEFRKDTSI
-301 PSYFTQL
+301 RDYFTQL

-337 FNNQWRGNKVIGI
+337 FNNQWRGDKVIGI
-350 YDARNGTRGTG
+350 YDARKGTRGTG
-361 TLWDALKEFKESRAA
+361 TFWDAINEFKESRAA
-376 STKLKPAMESAAAI
+376 STHLKPAMESAAAI

-411 IEEYNRF
+411 MEEYNRF

>member
-1 MEQQKSQIKPSPYL
+1 MEQQKSKITPSPYL
-15 WGGLTNTSLY
+15 WGSLSNTSFYIPSAEAQELANQSN
-25 TPLTEVQERLTQTET
+25 TEI
-40 EVPYR
+40 PNR
-45 SFNNE
+45 SFNVE
-50 ADFDNPNGFAVQA
+50 ADFNNPDGFAVQA

-70 NLKEDGNIS
+70 NLKEDGKIG
-79 PKTKAAIED
+79 PRTRAAIAD
-88 YKAKTFKKDFRTAE
+88 YKARTFKKEFKTAE

-110 AIQQFLVDKGYLDA
+110 TIQQFLIDKGYLDRIA
-124 KTASGY
+124 PNGRT
-130 NNVDGKREARTNAA
+130 NVDGKRGARTNAA

-152 ASKTSNSPADSPQPS
+152 ASKEINNSVDSPKS
-167 IFNRAIEFASSL
+167 NVFNKAIGIATSL
-179 VSPKKSDS
+179 ISPKRSDS
-187 TTQPTAQLTTQSTNQ
+187 TAQPTIQPANQ
-202 PTSQEELPSFEEYM
+202 EDLPSFEEYM

-231 LKRVMQGIHAGMQ
+231 LKRVVQGIHVGIQ

-282 RLGYITGHSG
+282 RLGYMTGHSG

-301 PSYFTQL
+301 PGYFTQL
-308 MDSPYHNIFGQ
+308 MDSPYHNVFGQ

-337 FNNQWRGNKVIGI
+337 FNNQWRGDKVIGI
-350 YDARNGTRGTG
+350 YDARKGTRGTG
-361 TLWDALKEFKESRAA
+361 TFWDAINEFKESRAA
-376 STKLKPAMESAAAI
+376 STHLKPAMESAAAI

-398 KSAIV
+398 KSAVV

-411 IEEYNRF
+411 MEEYNKF

>member
-15 WGGLTNTSLY
+15 WGSLSNTSFY
-25 TPLTEVQERLTQTET
+25 TPSAEVQELANQSNTEI
-40 EVPYR
+40 PNR
-45 SFNNE
+45 SFNVE
-50 ADFDNPNGFAVQA
+50 ADFNNPDGFAVQA

-70 NLKEDGNIS
+70 NLKEDGKIG
-79 PKTKAAIED
+79 PRTRAAIAD
-88 YKAKTFKKDFRTAE
+88 YKARTFKKEFKTAE

-110 AIQQFLVDKGYLDA
+110 TIQQFLVDKGYLDRVA
-124 KTASGY
+124 PNGRT
-130 NNVDGKREARTNAA
+130 NIDGKRGARINAA

-152 ASKTSNSPADSPQPS
+152 ASKEANNSMNPPTSNV
-167 IFNRAIEFASSL
+167 FNKAIGIATSL
-179 VSPKKSDS
+179 ISPKRSDS
-187 TTQPTAQLTTQSTNQ
+187 TTQPTIQPANQ
-202 PTSQEELPSFEEYM
+202 EDLPSFEEYM

-225 PSLFTP
+225 PSLLTP
-231 LKRVMQGIHAGMQ
+231 LKRVVQGIHAGIQ

-282 RLGYITGHSG
+282 RLGYMQGHSG
-292 KEFREKTSI
+292 QEFRRDTSI
-301 PSYFTQL
+301 SDYFTQL

-337 FNNQWRGNKVIGI
+337 FNNQWRGDKVIGI
-350 YDARNGTRGTG
+350 YDARKGTRGTG
-361 TLWDALKEFKESRAA
+361 TFWDAINEFKESRAA
-376 STKLKPAMESAAAI
+376 STQLKPAMESAAAI

-398 KSAIV
+398 KSAVV
-403 SNKDMENY
+403 SNKDIENY
-411 IEEYNRF
+411 MEEYNRF
-418 LQSPKLQRKYF
+418 LQSPKLQRRYF

>member
-1 MEQQKSQIKPSPYL
+1 MEQQKSKITPSPYL
-15 WGGLTNTSLY
+15 WGSLSNTSFY
-25 TPLTEVQERLTQTET
+25 TPSAEVQELANQSNTEI
-40 EVPYR
+40 PNR
-45 SFNNE
+45 SFNVE
-50 ADFDNPNGFAVQA
+50 ADFNNPDGFAVQA
-63 FLNSKGY
+63 LLNSKGY
-70 NLKEDGNIS
+70 NRKEDGKIG
-79 PKTKAAIED
+79 PRTRAAIAD
-88 YKAKTFKKDFRTAE
+88 YKARTFKKEFKTAE

-130 NNVDGKREARTNAA
+130 NNVDGKRGARTNAA

-167 IFNRAIEFASSL
+167 ILNRAIEFASSL

-231 LKRVMQGIHAGMQ
+231 LKRVVQGIHVGIQ

-282 RLGYITGHSG
+282 RLGYMTGHSG

-301 PSYFTQL
+301 PGYFTQL
-308 MDSPYHNIFGQ
+308 MNSPYHNVFGQ

-337 FNNQWRGNKVIGI
+337 FNNQWRGDKVIGI
-350 YDARNGTRGTG
+350 YDARKGTRGTG
-361 TLWDALKEFKESRAA
+361 TFWDAINEFKESRAA
-376 STKLKPAMESAAAI
+376 STHLKPAMESAAAI

-398 KSAIV
+398 KSAVV

-411 IEEYNRF
+411 MEEYNKF

>member
-15 WGGLTNTSLY
+15 WGSLSNTFFY
-25 TPLTEVQERLTQTET
+25 TPSAEAQELANQSNTEI
-40 EVPYR
+40 PNR
-45 SFNNE
+45 SFNVE
-50 ADFDNPNGFAVQA
+50 ADFNNPDGFAVQA

-70 NLKEDGNIS
+70 NLKEDGKIG
-79 PKTKAAIED
+79 PRTRAAIAD
-88 YKAKTFKKDFRTAE
+88 YKARTFKKEFKTAE

-110 AIQQFLVDKGYLDA
+110 TIQQFLVDKGYLDRVA
-124 KTASGY
+124 PNGRT
-130 NNVDGKREARTNAA
+130 NVDGKRGARTNAA

-152 ASKTSNSPADSPQPS
+152 ASKEINNSVDSPKS
-167 IFNRAIEFASSL
+167 NVFNKAIGIATSL
-179 VSPKKSDS
+179 ISPKRSDS
-187 TTQPTAQLTTQSTNQ
+187 TAQPTIQPVNQ
-202 PTSQEELPSFEEYM
+202 EDLPSFEEYL

-231 LKRVMQGIHAGMQ
+231 LKRVVQGIHAGIQ

-282 RLGYITGHSG
+282 RLGYMQGHSG
-292 KEFREKTSI
+292 QEFRKDTSTRD
-301 PSYFTQL
+301 YFTQL

-337 FNNQWRGNKVIGI
+337 FNNQWRGDKVIGI
-350 YDARNGTRGTG
+350 YDARKGTQGTG
-361 TLWDALKEFKESRAA
+361 TFWDALREFKESRVAG
-376 STKLKPAMESAAAI
+376 TKLKPAMESAAAI

-411 IEEYNRF
+411 MEEYNKF
-418 LQSPKLQRKYF
+418 LQSPKLQRRYF

>member
-15 WGGLTNTSLY
+15 WGGLKNTSFY
-25 TPLTEVQERLTQTET
+25 TPSTEIQEKLTQSET
-40 EVPYR
+40 EIPYR
-45 SFNNE
+45 SFSTE
-50 ADFDNPNGFAVQA
+50 ADFNNPDGFAVQA

-70 NLKEDGNIS
+70 NLKEDGKIGS
-79 PKTKAAIED
+79 KTRAAIAD

-102 DFQNGDTR
+102 DFQNGDTK
-110 AIQQFLVDKGYLDA
+110 AIQQFLVDKGYLNRIA
-124 KTASGY
+124 SNGKT
-130 NNVDGKREARTNAA
+130 NIDGIRGARTNAA
-144 IQAYLNDL
+144 IQAYLNDI
-152 ASKTSNSPADSPQPS
+152 ASKEANDSVNTPTSNV
-167 IFNRAIEFASSL
+167 FNKAIEIATSL
-179 VSPKKSDS
+179 ISPKRSDS
-187 TTQPTAQLTTQSTNQ
+187 TIQPTAQPTIQPVNQ
-202 PTSQEELPSFEEYM
+202 EDLPSFEEYM

-231 LKRVMQGIHAGMQ
+231 LKRVVQGIHAGIQ

-264 QMVAAAYGDGAI
+264 QMVAAAYEDGAI

-282 RLGYITGHSG
+282 RLGYMTGHSG

-337 FNNQWRGNKVIGI
+337 FNNQWRGDKVIGI
-350 YDARNGTRGTG
+350 YDARKGTRGTG
-361 TLWDALKEFKESRAA
+361 TFWDAINEFKESRAA
-376 STKLKPAMESAAAI
+376 STHLKPAMESAAAI